1 MEKGR
6 DTLNLYFM
14 CLHIFGLVPIKVL
27 VKVVCIISLVL
38 YTFLTVKHLKKP
50 KYTKTRVFL
59 EVLLVTIVVGL
70 CTVLLPLICTAS
82 MSCCKK
88 LTRI

>member
-38 YTFLTVKHLKKP
+38 YTFLTVKHLKK
-50 KYTKTRVFL
+50 T
-59 EVLLVTIVVGL
+59 EVHKDKSFFRG
-70 CTVLLPLICTAS
+70 
-82 MSCCKK
+82 
-88 LTRI
+88 LTRHHSGWFMYSFITINLYG